1 MRNFSVKSL
10 AALECTHYK
19 QLNGLFS
26 SVFNM
31 IVVKEGGGGR
41 DNSTDNKKKP
51 RKKRT
56 TWKTKYL
63 SAGQQSIKEE
73 FNNYKL
79 HLRKK

>member
-41 DNSTDNKKKP
+41 DNSTDNKKNQE
-51 RKKRT
+51 RKEQHEKLNTYRRDSN
-56 TWKTKYL
+56 L
-63 SAGQQSIKEE
+63 SRKSSTII
-73 FNNYKL
+73 NYT
-79 HLRKK
+79 